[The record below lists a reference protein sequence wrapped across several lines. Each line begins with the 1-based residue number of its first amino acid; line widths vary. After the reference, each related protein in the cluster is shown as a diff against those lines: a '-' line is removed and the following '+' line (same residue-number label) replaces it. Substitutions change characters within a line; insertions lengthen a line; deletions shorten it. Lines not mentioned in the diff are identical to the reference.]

1 MSETGIDITAA
12 AQDAARRTYAV
23 SVSPER
29 VRAEE
34 AATTERYARQ
44 LKVQGFRKGKAPATV
59 VRRRYGDA
67 IRQSVIEELLRASWE
82 AAREKDGLKPIAD
95 PQVRNV
101 KFEDGAPLTF
111 ELLVDVKPE
120 IALDR
125 LGGFR
130 LTRRTPAVTD
140 EMVEAQITSLREQRA
155 PWVPVAE
162 RAKPGDLVEAT
173 IANLDEP
180 APAPGGSG
188 AGHDASEA
196 PPAGS
201 SSGAPEPPAPDATAA
216 VAPPARSGPAAG
228 APAGEPVRFVLGQ
241 GRALPELE
249 SHLMALDPGG
259 VWEGS
264 VRFPDDHP
272 DAAKRGQSRR
282 VRATLG
288 EVKRQA
294 LPELTDEFAREVGEF
309 DSVSSLRA
317 AVRTDLEAEAKR
329 EAEARLRG
337 ELIDQLAAA
346 NNVAVPPSLLDR
358 ALAAYVAAYGVPEDQ
373 RARFA
378 GEFRPVAEAG
388 VRRDLIIETVAEKQG
403 LAATADAV
411 SARVAEVARRRGE
424 TPAAVRAALE
434 KAGRL
439 RELERSI
446 TEENVFTFLLGQ
458 SAVEDAPVTR

>member
-1 MSETGIDITAA
+1 MTETGIAITAA

-29 VRAEE
+29 VRAAE

-44 LKVQGFRKGKAPATV
+44 LKVQGFRKGKAPSSV
-59 VRRRYGDA
+59 VRRRFGDA

-82 AAREKDGLKPIAD
+82 TARDQDGLKPIAD

-120 IALDR
+120 IALER

-130 LTRRTPAVTD
+130 LTRRQAAVTD
-140 EMVEAQITSLREQRA
+140 EMVDAQLTSLREQRA

-173 IANLDEP
+173 ITNLDEP
-180 APAPGGSG
+180 PAATEGGPAP
-188 AGHDASEA
+188 
-196 PPAGS
+196 
-201 SSGAPEPPAPDATAA
+201 
-216 VAPPARSGPAAG
+216 
-228 APAGEPVRFVLGQ
+228 EPVRFVLGQ

-249 SHLMALDPGG
+249 THLMELDPGG
-259 VWEGS
+259 AWEGT

-288 EVKRQA
+288 EVKRQH
-294 LPELTDEFAREVGEF
+294 LPDLTDEFAREVGEF
-309 DSVSSLRA
+309 DSVEALRA
-317 AVRTDLEAEAKR
+317 GVRTDLEAEARR
-329 EAEARLRG
+329 EAEARVRG
-337 ELIDQLAAA
+337 ELIDQIAAA

-358 ALAAYVAAYGVPEDQ
+358 ALAAYVAAYGIPEDQ

-388 VRRDLIIETVAEKQG
+388 VRRDLIIETVAERKG
-403 LAATADAV
+403 LAASDDAV
-411 SARVAEVARRRGE
+411 ASRVADVARRRGE

-458 SAVEDAPVTR
+458 SAVEDAPPTR

>member
-1 MSETGIDITAA
+1 MTETGIAITAA

-29 VRAEE
+29 VRAAE

-44 LKVQGFRKGKAPATV
+44 LKVQGFRKGKAPASV
-59 VRRRYGDA
+59 VRRRFGDA

-82 AAREKDGLKPIAD
+82 TARDQDGLKPIAD

-120 IALDR
+120 IALER

-130 LTRRTPAVTD
+130 LTRRQAAVTD
-140 EMVEAQITSLREQRA
+140 EMVDAQLTSLREQRA

-173 IANLDEP
+173 ITNLDEP
-180 APAPGGSG
+180 PAATEGGPAP
-188 AGHDASEA
+188 
-196 PPAGS
+196 
-201 SSGAPEPPAPDATAA
+201 
-216 VAPPARSGPAAG
+216 
-228 APAGEPVRFVLGQ
+228 EPVRFVLGQ

-249 SHLMALDPGG
+249 THLMELDPGG
-259 VWEGS
+259 AWEGT

-288 EVKRQA
+288 EVKRQH
-294 LPELTDEFAREVGEF
+294 LPDLTDEFAREVGEF
-309 DSVSSLRA
+309 DSVEALRA
-317 AVRTDLEAEAKR
+317 GVRTDLEAEARR
-329 EAEARLRG
+329 EAEARVRG
-337 ELIDQLAAA
+337 ELIDQIAAA

-358 ALAAYVAAYGVPEDQ
+358 ALAAYVAAYGIPEDQ

-388 VRRDLIIETVAEKQG
+388 VRRDLIIETVAERKG
-403 LAATADAV
+403 LAASDDAV
-411 SARVAEVARRRGE
+411 ASRVADVARRRGE

-458 SAVEDAPVTR
+458 SAVEDAPPTR

>member
-1 MSETGIDITAA
+1 MTETGIAITAA

-29 VRAEE
+29 VRAAE

-44 LKVQGFRKGKAPATV
+44 LKVQGFRKGKAPASV
-59 VRRRYGDA
+59 VRRRFGDA

-82 AAREKDGLKPIAD
+82 TARDQDGLKPIAD

-120 IALDR
+120 IALER

-130 LTRRTPAVTD
+130 LTRRQAAVTD
-140 EMVEAQITSLREQRA
+140 EMVDAQLTSLREQRA

-173 IANLDEP
+173 ITNLDEP
-180 APAPGGSG
+180 PAAMEGGPAP
-188 AGHDASEA
+188 
-196 PPAGS
+196 
-201 SSGAPEPPAPDATAA
+201 
-216 VAPPARSGPAAG
+216 
-228 APAGEPVRFVLGQ
+228 EPVRFVLGQ

-249 SHLMALDPGG
+249 THLMELDPGG
-259 VWEGS
+259 AWEGT

-288 EVKRQA
+288 EVKRQH
-294 LPELTDEFAREVGEF
+294 LPDLTDEFAREVGEF
-309 DSVSSLRA
+309 DSVEALRA
-317 AVRTDLEAEAKR
+317 GVRTDLEAEARR
-329 EAEARLRG
+329 EAEARVRG
-337 ELIDQLAAA
+337 ELIDQIAAA

-358 ALAAYVAAYGVPEDQ
+358 ALAAYVAAYGIPEDQ

-388 VRRDLIIETVAEKQG
+388 VRRDLIIETVAERKG
-403 LAATADAV
+403 LAASDDAV
-411 SARVAEVARRRGE
+411 ASRVADVARRRGE

-458 SAVEDAPVTR
+458 SAVEDAPPTR

>member
-1 MSETGIDITAA
+1 MSETGIDITSA

-29 VRAEE
+29 VRAAE

-44 LKVQGFRKGKAPATV
+44 LKVQGFRKGKAPAAV
-59 VRRRYGDA
+59 VRRRFGDA

-82 AAREKDGLKPIAD
+82 AARDQDGLKPIAD

-101 KFEDGAPLTF
+101 KFEDGSPLTF

-120 IALDR
+120 IALER

-130 LTRRTPAVTD
+130 LTRRTGAVTD
-140 EMVEAQITSLREQRA
+140 EMVDAQLASLREQRA

-180 APAPGGSG
+180 AA
-188 AGHDASEA
+188 DA
-196 PPAGS
+196 
-201 SSGAPEPPAPDATAA
+201 AA
-216 VAPPARSGPAAG
+216 A
-228 APAGEPVRFVLGQ
+228 EPVRFVLGQ

-249 SHLMALDPGG
+249 SHLMELDPGG
-259 VWEGS
+259 AWEGT

-288 EVKRQA
+288 EVKRQD
-294 LPELTDEFAREVGEF
+294 LPALTDEFAREVGEF
-309 DSVSSLRA
+309 DSVAALRA
-317 AVRTDLEAEAKR
+317 AVKTDLEAEAKR

-337 ELIDQLAAA
+337 ELIDQIAAA

-388 VRRDLIIETVAEKQG
+388 VRRDLIIETVAERKG
-403 LAATADAV
+403 LAASGDAV
-411 SARVAEVARRRGE
+411 ASRVAEVARRRGE

-439 RELERSI
+439 HELERSI